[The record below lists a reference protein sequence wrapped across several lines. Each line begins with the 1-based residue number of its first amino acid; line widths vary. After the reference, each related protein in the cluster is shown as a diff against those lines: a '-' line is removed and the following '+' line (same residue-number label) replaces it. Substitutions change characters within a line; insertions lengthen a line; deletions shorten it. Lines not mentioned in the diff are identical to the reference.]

1 MTDLVLGDVDLV
13 IAREFRLDVVDPGL
27 QGILQ
32 STVVCFNSEDVLIFS
47 RKGGLNHHVRSA
59 LEHH

>member
-1 MTDLVLGDVDLV
+1 MTDLLLRDVVFV
-13 IAREFRLDVVDPGL
+13 IAGILCPDVVDPGL

-32 STVVCFNSEDVLIFS
+32 RTVVCFNSEDILILS
-47 RKGGLNHHVRSA
+47 RIRGFNHHIRSA